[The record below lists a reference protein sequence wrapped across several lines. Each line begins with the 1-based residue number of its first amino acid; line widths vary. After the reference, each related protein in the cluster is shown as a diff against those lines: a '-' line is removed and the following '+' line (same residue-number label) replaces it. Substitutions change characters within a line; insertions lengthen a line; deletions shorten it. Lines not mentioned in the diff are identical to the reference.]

1 MLIFICS
8 NVICVSASTYR
19 GARCSH
25 MRVDRLLGCVRLGK
39 AHMRRKVQRGMRH
52 HKGATAHRR
61 KAGPCTV
68 QALRRLHVGHGA
80 VQRVRNRRIGLLR
93 HAPVAELLQRG
104 KEQRPRLAAI
114 DERQAQAP
122 EGVQHR
128 EPEP

>member
-52 HKGATAHRR
+52 DKGAAAHRR
-61 KAGPCTV
+61 KACPCTV
-68 QALRRLHVGHGA
+68 QTLRRLDVGHGA
-80 VQRVRNRRIGLLR
+80 VQRARNSRIGLVR
-93 HAPVAELLQRG
+93 HAPVTELLQRG
-104 KEQRPRLAAI
+104 KEQRPGLVAI
-114 DERQAQAP
+114 DERQTQATQ
-122 EGVQHR
+122 GVEHGG
-128 EPEP
+128 P